1 MNKKTEEK
9 YLYSFE
15 AKDDSGKSRKFGI
28 LKPTRKMKEDGE
40 LFYASKLSQ
49 FISAGI
55 LPKIVWEK
63 VFKDSGGIISGVDQ
77 KEYADLFSE
86 YSEYRNQ
93 IDEVSTKSDAQK
105 TEADKEK
112 LAFCEAQLVRVRKR
126 MQELEMAQVNAF
138 ENTAEAKARN
148 RTIVWWAANLGV
160 EENVSTGEILSLLGG
175 GSIDDKLDLYDSI
188 VENDKFLSECFSRLN
203 YLVTVWYLGS
213 ASSFEDFK
221 QLDEEYFKRIKQE
234 NDDSQDSEINHPL
247 EDKKEEEKNQEEPVL
262 FEAKVSEDNK
272 EAPEILKVS

>member
-15 AKDDSGKSRKFGI
+15 AKDESGKLRKFGI

-55 LPKIVWEK
+55 LPKIVLEK

-77 KEYADLFSE
+77 KEYSDLFSE

-93 IDEVSTKSDAQK
+93 IDEVSTKTNSQK
-105 TEADKEK
+105 TDSEKEK
-112 LAFCEAQLVRVRKR
+112 LAFCEAQLIRVRKR

-148 RTIVWWAANLGV
+148 RTIVWWASSLGV
-160 EENVSTGEILSLLGG
+160 EENSSTGEILSLLGA
-175 GSIDDKLDLYDSI
+175 GSIDDKLDLYDVI
-188 VENDKFLSECFSRLN
+188 VENDKFLSDCFSRLN

-213 ASSFEDFK
+213 ASSFEDFE
-221 QLDEEYFKRIKQE
+221 QLDKEYSKRLSEE
-234 NDDSQDSEINHPL
+234 NDDSQEAAVNPL
-247 EDKKEEEKNQEEPVL
+247 EDKKDEEKKQDEPVF
-262 FEAKVSEDNK
+262 FEAKISEPNK
-272 EAPEILKVS
+272 EIIENFKAS

>member
-15 AKDDSGKSRKFGI
+15 AKDESGKLRKFGI

-93 IDEVSTKSDAQK
+93 IDEVSTKSDSQK
-105 TEADKEK
+105 TESEKEK

-148 RTIVWWAANLGV
+148 RAIVWWAANLGV
-160 EENVSTGEILSLLGG
+160 EENTSTGEILSLLGG
-175 GSIDDKLDLYDSI
+175 GSIEDKLDLYDVI
-188 VENDKFLSECFSRLN
+188 VENDKFLSDCFSRLN

-213 ASSFEDFK
+213 ASSFEDFE
-221 QLDEEYFKRIKQE
+221 QLDKEYSKRLSEE
-234 NDDSQDSEINHPL
+234 NDNSQEAVVNPL
-247 EDKKEEEKNQEEPVL
+247 EDKKDEEKKQEEPVF
-262 FEAKVSEDNK
+262 FEAKISEPN
-272 EAPEILKVS
+272 EEILENFKAS